1 MFTSARCILGL
12 LAAVLLSSGPALAGV
27 KPFPPSFKIQELA
40 NGAVKLHV
48 RVGGKGPAAVLLHG
62 FGDTG
67 DMWQPLE
74 EAPEATVAAIRSFLT
89 RN

>member
-1 MFTSARCILGL
+1 
-12 LAAVLLSSGPALAGV
+12 
-27 KPFPPSFKIQELA
+27 
-40 NGAVKLHV
+40 VKLHV